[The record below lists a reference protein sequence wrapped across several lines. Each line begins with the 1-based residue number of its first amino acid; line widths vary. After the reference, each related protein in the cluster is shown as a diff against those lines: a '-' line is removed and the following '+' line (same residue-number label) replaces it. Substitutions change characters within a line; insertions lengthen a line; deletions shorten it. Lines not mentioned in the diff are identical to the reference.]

1 MSKKS
6 LFVAALVAA
15 AAVAGLRCK
24 RTNGAYCD
32 DARPC
37 PSGFACNLTA
47 RECHALSG
55 GGDMAGSTDM
65 AGCTCSG
72 VTPLCVAM
80 TCVSCLSSSD
90 PEGACAAAAPSTPHC
105 LTTDPGSGAC
115 VACRDGG
122 DCSGATPFCD
132 ATTKTCRGCL
142 ADSECPSLICE
153 LTPGAISH
161 GLCVPM
167 SQVVYADPN
176 GNDGPTFGLTPTMP
190 NKTIQHAINNA
201 VGLNPARGFVHAATG
216 TYPEGGTGVNGKTI
230 YIVGAD
236 GATIHATMNG
246 KDGLGA
252 SGGGS
257 MTIRNMT
264 IIADMGN
271 GGNCNGAS
279 YTAYHSKFINSG
291 QTGFV
296 SMNCTPL
303 LLDGCIISGNKAGGV
318 VVQSGDF
325 TIINSAL
332 VANSGGAGMY
342 QTGAG
347 TNTFFV
353 NNTVAD
359 NTVGGGPGGIHCAA
373 PGGPLP
379 VNTIL
384 YNNKS
389 AGGILSETDCT
400 GSFLATDDAT
410 AGPQSTVDL
419 TAQAPGFVGGGDY
432 HLVAGSP
439 CLDRGSS
446 TVGPPPNHDADFLPR
461 PDAKTKKIDLGAYE
475 LQQ

>member
-37 PSGFACNLTA
+37 PSGFACDLTA
-47 RECHALSG
+47 RECHTIIVGG

-72 VTPLCVAM
+72 VTPICVAM

-115 VACRDGG
+115 VACRDSS

-132 ATTKTCRGCL
+132 ATTKSCRGCI
-142 ADSECPSLICE
+142 ADNECPSLICE

-167 SQVVYADPN
+167 SQVVYADAAS
-176 GNDGPTFGLTPTMP
+176 GNDGNMGLTPTMAT
-190 NKTIQHAINNA
+190 KTVQHAINNA
-201 VGLNPARGFVHAATG
+201 VGLNPARGFVHVAAG
-216 TYPEGGTGVNGKTI
+216 SYNESVGVNNKTI
-230 YIVGAD
+230 YIVGVA
-236 GATIHATMNG
+236 GAIIHPTGGG
-246 KDGLGA
+246 KDGLG
-252 SGGGS
+252 SQGGGS
-257 MTIRNMT
+257 LTARNLT
-264 IIADMGN
+264 VQSDMGN
-271 GGNCNGAS
+271 GGNCNGGALA
-279 YTAYHSKFINSG
+279 AYQVKFLNTG
-291 QTGFV
+291 QTGVFAAG
-296 SMNCTPL
+296 CTPL
-303 LLDGCIISGNKAGGV
+303 LLDGCTVSGNTQGGIV
-318 VVQSGDF
+318 VMNGDF
-325 TIINSAL
+325 TIINSVL
-332 VANSGGAGMY
+332 VKNTGGAMLQNG
-342 QTGAG
+342 TG
-347 TNTFFV
+347 TNTLFV

-359 NTVGGGPGGIHCAA
+359 NTNSGVAGVHCFSPGAN
-373 PGGPLP
+373 LL

-384 YNNKS
+384 YNNKG
-389 AGGILSETDCT
+389 AGGLISETDCT
-400 GSFLATDDAT
+400 GMNLATDDTT

-446 TVGPPPNHDADFLPR
+446 TAGPPPNHDADFLPR